1 MSASA
6 PRYYF
11 DATGQAIPDPWA
23 ALGLSPGADSVA
35 ITAAYRAKILAHPPE
50 TDRAGF
56 EKISAAYRVLTAPE
70 EVITRELRFF
80 TPIDPAIFAPPTSSP
95 AATTSSPAAAAIPP
109 PHLPPTAP
117 DAETF
122 LAGELLLYACLH
134 LLSPLPP
141 PSAQA

>member
-23 ALGLSPGADSVA
+23 VLGLSRGADSAA
-35 ITAAYRAKILAHPPE
+35 ITAAYREKILAHPPE

-95 AATTSSPAAAAIPP
+95 ASPTAPVAAVPP
-109 PHLPPTAP
+109 PKLPPSAP

-141 PSAQA
+141 PPASDSQ

>member
-23 ALGLSPGADSVA
+23 TLGLSPGADSAA
-35 ITAAYRAKILAHPPE
+35 ITAAYREKILAHPPE

-80 TPIDPAIFAPPTSSP
+80 TPIDPAILAPPTSPSP
-95 AATTSSPAAAAIPP
+95 AATSSPATVTTPQ
-109 PHLPPTAP
+109 LPPTAP

-141 PSAQA
+141 PQA